1 MKHYKGL
8 YYNDKSLAPS
18 FEHGAHFKYLDLV
31 NALQK
36 LKDELSSKIDIQN
49 LETNYS
55 PVKNDILVVDK
66 RIKKRKKYRLSSKVL
81 NTEKKENQRYN
92 LFDSQNNNIE
102 NEKNEKINEE
112 NDEIKKNSY
121 KDSIKTKKNRHHHHM
136 EKDISKNIERN
147 FKKLPIINNHNSVS
161 LKNKSFNPQKYME
174 KIIYDY
180 ENNENED
187 NNRYK
192 DQNDEEK
199 INVEKSDIKSKILS
213 KSKKHHKYKRNN
225 IIHSTDI
232 LPKIN
237 SFYYQ
242 QITKKEQEQ
251 ENENND
257 KDISEFIEKEKQ
269 NELINTIDVNNNIQI
284 FQPRKKISHNKFNTK
299 FFMKDIS
306 INKNDIFAD
315 MKKSRKDL
323 NNFKLKSIFQTER
336 QIKDNKNYI
345 ETINN
350 EMARQIH
357 HLKINLLSEKNKT
370 EKGLLYN

>member
-36 LKDELSSKIDIQN
+36 LQDELSSKIDIQN

-112 NDEIKKNSY
+112 NDEIN
-121 KDSIKTKKNRHHHHM
+121 SIKVTKSKHHHIQ
-136 EKDISKNIERN
+136 KDISKSIDRN
-147 FKKLPIINNHNSVS
+147 WKKLPIINNHNSIS

-180 ENNENED
+180 ENNENEEKED

-192 DQNDEEK
+192 DRDDEDK
-199 INVEKSDIKSKILS
+199 MNVEKSDIRSKILGQ
-213 KSKKHHKYKRNN
+213 SKKHHKKKRNN
-225 IIHSTDI
+225 VAHSTDI

-242 QITKKEQEQ
+242 QRIKQEQ
-251 ENENND
+251 ENEND
-257 KDISEFIEKEKQ
+257 EKDISEYIEKEKL
-269 NELINTIDVNNNIQI
+269 NELKNTIDANNNIQI
-284 FQPRKKISHNKFNTK
+284 YQPRKKNSHNKFSTNL
-299 FFMKDIS
+299 FIKDLS
-306 INKNDIFAD
+306 NYKNDIFSD
-315 MKKSRKDL
+315 KKKSRKDFD
-323 NNFKLKSIFQTER
+323 NYKLKSIFETEK
-336 QIKDNKNYI
+336 QIKDSKNYI

-357 HLKINLLSEKNKT
+357 HLKLNLLSERNKK
-370 EKGLLYN
+370 EKDFLYK

>member
-1 MKHYKGL
+1 MKFYKGL
-8 YYNDKSLAPS
+8 YYNDKSTAPS

-36 LKDELSSKIDIQN
+36 LQDELSSKIDIQN

-66 RIKKRKKYRLSSKVL
+66 RIKKHKKYRLSTKIL
-81 NTEKKENQRYN
+81 NTEKKDNQRYK
-92 LFDSQNNNIE
+92 LLDSSNNGIE
-102 NEKNEKINEE
+102 NEKNENKIEE
-112 NDEIKKNSY
+112 NDEIN
-121 KDSIKTKKNRHHHHM
+121 KDSIKAIKKRHHHM
-136 EKDISKNIERN
+136 KKDISRSIDKNL
-147 FKKLPIINNHNSVS
+147 KKLPIINNHNSVS
-161 LKNKSFNPQKYME
+161 LNKKSLNSQKYLE

-192 DQNDEEK
+192 DKDDDDK
-199 INVEKSDIKSKILS
+199 VNVERIDLRNKLLG
-213 KSKKHHKYKRNN
+213 KSKKHHKKHRNN
-225 IIHSTDI
+225 VIHSTDV

-242 QITKKEQEQ
+242 QKIKQEQ

-257 KDISEFIEKEKQ
+257 KDINEYIEKEKE
-269 NELINTIDVNNNIQI
+269 NELKNTIDVNNNIQI
-284 FQPRKKISHNKFNTK
+284 YQPRKKNSHNKFSTNLYI
-299 FFMKDIS
+299 KDIS
-306 INKNDIFAD
+306 NTRNDIFD
-315 MKKSRKDL
+315 MKKSRKEFD
-323 NNFKLKSIFQTER
+323 NYKLKSIFETEK

-357 HLKINLLSEKNKT
+357 HLKKNLLSERIKKEKDFFINSQKN
-370 EKGLLYN
+370 